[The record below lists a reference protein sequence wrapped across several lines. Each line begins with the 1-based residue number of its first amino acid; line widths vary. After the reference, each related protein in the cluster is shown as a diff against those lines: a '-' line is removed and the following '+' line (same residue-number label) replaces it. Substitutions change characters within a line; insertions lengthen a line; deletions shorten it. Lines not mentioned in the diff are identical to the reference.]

1 MLSASEIR
9 AQISDHSFLET
20 IFQKEVDWDT
30 ELDARDADGFTE
42 AWTASYDQVN
52 AIADAEDTIIAEIRE
67 SVFKQV
73 FRLTQNP
80 DLAGYVSDDFGLV
93 AMAFENKMDLA
104 FITALWE
111 SYTKG
116 IFPSS

>member
-1 MLSASEIR
+1 MVSANEILSI
-9 AQISDHSFLET
+9 ISDHRFLER
-20 IFQKEVDWDT
+20 IFHKKVDWDM
-30 ELDARDADGFTE
+30 ELDARDADDFAET
-42 AWTASYDQVN
+42 WSASYNKVN
-52 AIADAEDTIIAEIRE
+52 AIGVSEDKVITEIRE

-93 AMAFENKMDLA
+93 AMAFENKMDDA
-104 FITALWE
+104 HINNLWK

-116 IFPSS
+116 TFPK